1 MGPQWT
7 KALRGTLIFA
17 VPLALVALISVVALG
32 KADQRIVTT
41 FFVTLSLALAIHAF
55 MGPTGIMTFG
65 HVAFMGVGAYVGA
78 ILTISPSI
86 KQMIMPGLPSF
97 LLDMQLPLLAVLPIA
112 AVVGAVVAGL
122 VGIVFARMEETGAAM
137 ATVSL
142 LLIGSSIFS
151 SADSWTGGS
160 KGVYGI
166 PEETTTWLAVGIA
179 VLMIFIGQAFIRS
192 KVGIQLRSTR
202 SSALAAESLGV
213 RVVRL
218 RWIAWTLAGS
228 LIGMAGALWA
238 GHAIA
243 FAPREFDFDLTFNL
257 IAMLVVGGMYS
268 VSGTVVGAALLTIVF
283 EVMRRVE
290 DVVGITGLTQV
301 VVAAAILVVL
311 YRWPNGIFG
320 YREMPEML
328 AGLKARFAKRGGGE
342 GGDGALSGEGSGS

>member
-1 MGPQWT
+1 MAQQWAR
-7 KALRGTLIFA
+7 ALKGTFVFA
-17 VPLALVALISVVALG
+17 VPLLFVALIAAVALG
-32 KADQRIVTT
+32 SANQRIVTT

-78 ILTISPSI
+78 MLMISPTI
-86 KQMIMPGLPSF
+86 KEMIMPGLPSF
-97 LLDMQLPLLAVLPIA
+97 VLELQLPLLAVLPIA
-112 AVVGAVVAGL
+112 AVVAAIVAGL

-166 PEETTTWLAVGIA
+166 PEETTIWLAVGIA
-179 VLMIFIGQAFIRS
+179 ILMIFVGQAFIRS

-218 RWIAWTLAGS
+218 RWIAWTLGGS

-301 VVAAAILVVL
+301 VVAVSILVVL

-328 AGLKARFAKRGGGE
+328 AELKARFARNGGKGGGSALP
-342 GGDGALSGEGSGS
+342 GGGSGS